1 MIGER
6 ARRRPLEVAL
16 ALLAAVVV
24 FDLAVLAWGESPRRI
39 AGLLLQGT
47 WGTWY
52 GTGQVLFKAT
62 SIAIAA
68 VAARIALR
76 VGLFNIGVEGAI
88 AVSSLA
94 VGAVG
99 ATLPA
104 GVSPILAWPLLA
116 AVGAVTGALW
126 TLPAGVLRVRFGAH
140 EVISGIML
148 NRVAALLVGYLL
160 KRGLA
165 AHASVHTRPLPKG
178 ATLSR
183 LERLVP
189 ALHGSAVNLA
199 LFVALA
205 LAVAWPYLARRTVA
219 GRTALAVGASP
230 TAAEASGVRVGR
242 VWLGALA
249 LSGAVCGLAPLNDV
263 LGYKGYAEEGLGLA
277 AGFTGLAAALL
288 AGESTIGLVLASLL
302 FATLAQGGLAI
313 NAHVPMEIVDVL
325 VAVAILFVASARGVV
340 AALERGRVVA
350 GPSGAGGTPSAPE
363 RAEP

>member
-1 MIGER
+1 M
-6 ARRRPLEVAL
+6 
-16 ALLAAVVV
+16 
-24 FDLAVLAWGESPRRI
+24 
-39 AGLLLQGT
+39 
-47 WGTWY
+47 
-52 GTGQVLFKAT
+52 
-62 SIAIAA
+62 
-68 VAARIALR
+68 
-76 VGLFNIGVEGAI
+76 
-88 AVSSLA
+88 
-94 VGAVG
+94 
-99 ATLPA
+99 
-104 GVSPILAWPLLA
+104 GVSPLLAWPLLA
-116 AVGAVTGALW
+116 AVGALTGALW

-178 ATLSR
+178 ATLAR
-183 LERLVP
+183 LDRLVP
-189 ALHGSAVNLA
+189 AFHGSAVNLA
-199 LFVALA
+199 LLVAVALV
-205 LAVAWPYLARRTVA
+205 VAWPYLARRTVA

-230 TAAEASGVRVGR
+230 TASEASGVRVGR
-242 VWLGALA
+242 VWLVALA

-340 AALERGRVVA
+340 ARLDRGHAAR
-350 GPSGAGGTPSAPE
+350 GTPDARDTPDGTQSPRPTGEGASP
-363 RAEP
+363 P